1 MGNDFL
7 VIMTIR
13 NNPSVL
19 LLLPLLLLQPDNSLQ
34 QGCNCFD
41 CKEVK
46 EGTYKGSY
54 YSMGSDSSTGGCLY
68 RNRLNGKII
77 RACDKELTLADSHEY
92 TVCDL
97 ASGPKEC
104 IDPPDYSPY
113 GYTSRVWDGTKVLL
127 SRVSYYCE
135 PPKMIENYNGTA
147 NYDIWCSAAEFPN
160 WQFALPD
167 NNLPLCS

>member
-1 MGNDFL
+1 MKK
-7 VIMTIR
+7 
-13 NNPSVL
+13 
-19 LLLPLLLLQPDNSLQ
+19 LPI
-34 QGCNCFD
+34 F
-41 CKEVK
+41 
-46 EGTYKGSY
+46 
-54 YSMGSDSSTGGCLY
+54 CL

-135 PPKMIENYNGTA
+135 PPKVRIK
-147 NYDIWCSAAEFPN
+147 
-160 WQFALPD
+160 
-167 NNLPLCS
+167 LCTHISNSHGADD